1 MSDYWNTLAQC
12 FTSSQYFNYFS
23 SGIDDV
29 DQSKIYSPFS
39 PTITK
44 DTSGLLRLNNHLTGV
59 IITNGGFASDRCIL
73 AYLNSDQFPQDS
85 NKTCTILVDVLKF
98 CQQNLGGKLPR
109 KLYIQ
114 TDNCSKDLKNQ
125 FLLAFY
131 WILVERNV
139 FEEVIISHMPV
150 G

>member
-1 MSDYWNTLAQC
+1 MYEM
-12 FTSSQYFNYFS
+12 FYFDFS
-23 SGIDDV
+23 TGIDDV

-44 DTSGLLRLNNHLTGV
+44 DTSDLLRLNNHLTGV
-59 IITNGGFASDRCIL
+59 IITNGGFASDRCII
-73 AYLNSDQFPQDS
+73 AYLNSDQYPQDS
-85 NKTCTILVDVLKF
+85 NKTCSILVDVLKF
-98 CQQNLGGKLPR
+98 CQQKLGGKLPR
-109 KLYIQ
+109 KLFIQ